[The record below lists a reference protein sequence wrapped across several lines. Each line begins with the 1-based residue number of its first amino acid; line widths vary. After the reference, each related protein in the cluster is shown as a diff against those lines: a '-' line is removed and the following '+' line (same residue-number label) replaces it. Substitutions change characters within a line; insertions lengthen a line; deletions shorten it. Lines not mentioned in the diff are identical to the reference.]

1 MTIKHGLKQ
10 LARHLGIEVRRF
22 NAVESEMAR
31 VVRQLHV
38 HAIDLVIDV
47 GANDGGYGRMLRAAG
62 YAGPI
67 FSFEPLTDAHAALL
81 RCTAGDRLWHV
92 APRTALGEGEG
103 EATINIAGNL
113 TSSSLLAMVDLHLQA
128 APESQYCGVEPVPLR
143 RLEQIEH
150 TSLQSASSP
159 FLKVDTQGYELP
171 VLRGAGR
178 LLERVVGVQ
187 VELSLV
193 PLYAEQETWHQ
204 VVAFLEASGF
214 ALWNVL
220 PGFVDPRSGRMLQF
234 DGVFFRD

>member
-1 MTIKHGLKQ
+1 MTFKHALKQ
-10 LARHLGIEVRRF
+10 LAQHFGIEVRRF
-22 NAVESEMAR
+22 NAVESDTAR

-47 GANDGGYGRMLRAAG
+47 GANDGGYGQTLRSAG

-67 FSFEPLTDAHAALL
+67 LSFEPLTEAHAALL
-81 RCTAGDRLWHV
+81 RRTAGDRSWHV
-92 APRTALGEGEG
+92 APRAALGEHEG
-103 EATINIAGNL
+103 EATINIAGNRA
-113 TSSSLLAMVDLHLQA
+113 SSSLLAMGDLHLQA
-128 APESQYCGVEPVPLR
+128 APESRYLGAESVPLR

-150 TSLQSASSP
+150 PYLQQASSP

-178 LLERVVGVQ
+178 LLGRVVGVQ

-193 PLYAEQETWHQ
+193 PLYKEQETWDQ
-204 VVAFLEASGF
+204 IVAFLDANGF

-220 PGFVDPRSGRMLQF
+220 PGFVDPHSGRMLQF